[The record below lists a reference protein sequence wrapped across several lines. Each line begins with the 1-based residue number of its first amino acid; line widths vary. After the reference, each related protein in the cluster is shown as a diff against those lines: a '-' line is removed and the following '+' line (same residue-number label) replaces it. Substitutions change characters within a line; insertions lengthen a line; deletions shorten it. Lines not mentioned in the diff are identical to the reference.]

1 MNRSKKVTFY
11 SAVLALIMLFAAGN
25 SMSQTNIKLGFEAGL
40 NIANVSV
47 STNVST
53 NSRTGMIFGGVADVG
68 FTPQIGLVTG
78 IRFVMKGYSVSQGNT
93 SSTIKLNYLEFPAL
107 LKVKFPLTEIK
118 PYVIG
123 GPTLG
128 INLSATAETISG
140 TQTQTSDLSANTE
153 SIDFG
158 LFFGAGMDFSVTP
171 KMDLFF
177 QGGYAFG
184 MSNIA
189 KGITTV
195 TVKTNGIQLTGGV
208 KFKI

>member
-11 SAVLALIMLFAAGN
+11 SAVLAMIMLFSAGS

-68 FTPQIGLVTG
+68 FTRQIGLVTG
-78 IRFVMKGYSVSQGNT
+78 VRFVMKGYSVSQGTT
-93 SSTIKLNYLEFPAL
+93 SSTIKLNYLEFPAF

-118 PYVIG
+118 PYLIG

-128 INLSATAETISG
+128 INLSSTAETISG

-171 KMDLFF
+171 KMDLCF

-195 TVKTNGIQLTGGV
+195 TIKTNGIQLTGGV

>member
-1 MNRSKKVTFY
+1 MNRSKKVTIY
-11 SAVLALIMLFAAGN
+11 SAVLALFMIFTAGS

-53 NSRTGMIFGGVADVG
+53 SSRTGMIFGGVADVG

-78 IRFVMKGYSVSQGNT
+78 IRFVMKGYSVQQGNV
-93 SSTIKLNYLEFPAL
+93 STTVKANYLEFPAF

-118 PYVIG
+118 PYLIG

-128 INLSATAETISG
+128 INLSATAESISG
-140 TQTQTSDLSANTE
+140 TQSQTNDLSATTE

-158 LFFGAGMDFSVTP
+158 LFFGTGLDFSVTP
-171 KMDLFF
+171 KMDLYF
-177 QGGYAFG
+177 QGGYALG
-184 MSNIA
+184 LSNVA
-189 KGITTV
+189 KGQTTT
-195 TVKTNGIQLTGGV
+195 TVKTNGIQLIGGV